1 MKSLARIAPLF
12 ILLIAA
18 QTGFVACGS
27 TTDGGGASGGTS
39 SNAGKGSTN
48 GGGGASSAGTH
59 NSGGDGSALTCPSSE
74 CGPALGVPNT
84 VCADGSTGGPTGRC
98 LRLDTGGCGW
108 EVRVCPPAGE
118 GGTTSTG
125 GTAGAASGG
134 AASGGAASGGAANG
148 GATNGGAANGG
159 AANAGEGGAA
169 PFTDR
174 CGGCKYDGATPEIC
188 IFQAGGPGPGR
199 FVCAT
204 QNPCGAA
211 GACVCIVGQGACNP
225 ALEGGSPGYCVCD
238 NGLD

>member
-1 MKSLARIAPLF
+1 MKSLARIAPLL
-12 ILLIAA
+12 ILLIAG

-39 SNAGKGSTN
+39 SNAGNGSTN

-59 NSGGDGSALTCPSSE
+59 NGGGDGSVLTCQSSE
-74 CGPALGVPNT
+74 CGPALGLPNT
-84 VCADGSTGGPTGRC
+84 VCADGSTAGPTGRC
-98 LRLDTGGCGW
+98 LRLDTGSCGW
-108 EVRVCPPAGE
+108 EVRDCPPPGE
-118 GGTTSTG
+118 GGATSTG
-125 GTAGAASGG
+125 GAAGATSA
-134 AASGGAASGGAANG
+134 
-148 GATNGGAANGG
+148 G
-159 AANAGEGGAA
+159 AANAGETSGGAGGVA

-188 IFQAGGPGPGR
+188 IYQAGGPGPGR

-204 QNPCGAA
+204 QNRCGAA

-238 NGLD
+238 NGID

>member
-1 MKSLARIAPLF
+1 MKSLARMAPLL

-27 TTDGGGASGGTS
+27 TTNGGDASGGIA
-39 SNAGKGSTN
+39 SNAGKGSTT

-59 NSGGDGSALTCPSSE
+59 NSGGDGGALTCQSSE
-74 CGPALGVPNT
+74 CGPALGLPNT

-108 EVRVCPPAGE
+108 EVRDCPPGGE

-125 GTAGAASGG
+125 GTGG

-148 GATNGGAANGG
+148 GAANG
-159 AANAGEGGAA
+159 GEGGAA

-204 QNPCGAA
+204 QNRCGAA

-238 NGLD
+238 NGID